1 MHVTL
6 RDARLSDLPDITAI
20 YADSVLNGTA
30 SYELEPPQEAEMRE
44 RMLAITSKGF
54 PYIVAEDPRGTL
66 FGYAYASPFRTR
78 PAYRWLVED
87 SIYLAPAAR
96 GQGIGRALLA
106 ELLLRCTR
114 LGFRQMVAV
123 IGGAS
128 EASVALHR
136 GLGFEMSGTLK
147 GTGFKHGRWLDTV
160 LMQIALGDGTTS
172 SPDQTIYPGTLYP
185 G

>member
-1 MHVTL
+1 MHVSL
-6 RDARLSDLPDITAI
+6 RDAHLSDLSDITAI

-30 SYELEPPQEAEMRE
+30 SYELDPPQEAEMRE
-44 RMLAITSKGF
+44 RMLAITTKGY
-54 PYIVAEDPRGTL
+54 PYIVAEDSGGMFL
-66 FGYAYASPFRTR
+66 GYAYASPFRTR

-96 GQGIGRALLA
+96 GQGVGRSLLT
-106 ELLLRCTR
+106 ELLRRCTQ
-114 LGFRQMVAV
+114 LGFRQMLAV

-128 EASVALHR
+128 QASVALHR
-136 GLGFEMSGTLK
+136 SLGFEMAGTLK

-160 LMQIALGDGTTS
+160 LMQIPLGDGTKS
-172 SPDQTIYPGTLYP
+172 SPDETTYPGTLYP